1 MKKSKRSEQT
11 PADFRNNPF
20 KSLKGFLPKQSQ
32 PSTKRSTTASP
43 VAKNLNSG
51 EHEDDGS
58 LFFRAV
64 DGAKRLGPVPDDA
77 TVELKPIVPEIKV
90 TSAPEDDQLF
100 FQAMKKIGATFREEI
115 PDQEDDATERRS
127 PSGRMRQLKRGT
139 IHISH
144 ELDLHGLIKEEALVQ
159 WERFIAASFSRGLK
173 AVLVITGKGTN
184 SPGEP
189 VLPGAVAAWM
199 RTKGKGMVAEFG
211 PAPRDKGGSGA
222 YVVFLRN
229 RNPA

>member
-1 MKKSKRSEQT
+1 MKKSKHSEQA
-11 PADFRNNPF
+11 PADFKNNPF
-20 KSLKGFLPKQSQ
+20 KSLKGFSTKQSQ
-32 PSTKRSTTASP
+32 PATRPSTTASAA
-43 VAKNLNSG
+43 AKNSAGL
-51 EHEDDGS
+51 EHEDERS

-64 DGAKRLGPVPDDA
+64 EGARRIGPVPDDA
-77 TVELKPIVPEIKV
+77 TIARKPIVLEKMAR
-90 TSAPEDDQLF
+90 SAPEDDQLF
-100 FQAMKKIGATFREEI
+100 FQAMKKIGATFQEGI
-115 PDQEDDATERRS
+115 PDHENDAAERRS

-139 IHISH
+139 IHISR

-159 WERFIAASFSRGLK
+159 LERFIAASFSRGLK

-189 VLPGAVAAWM
+189 VLPATVAAWM
-199 RTKGKGMVAEFG
+199 NTKGKGMVAEFG

-222 YVVFLRN
+222 YVVFLRS